1 MDDPLIGY
9 LQNYHPVPE
18 DHRRLILDAFEQKIF
33 YEGDY
38 LFRSGGICR
47 HRFFI
52 CDGVLR
58 IMAGNDKGVEVT
70 HYFLKTLQFCTILQ
84 SFNHG
89 TIAHE
94 SIQAACD
101 SVIRVIGKDSL
112 FVLYQKVPWLQPV
125 IDDITQQALLD
136 KINLRNRFLGMD
148 STERY
153 RIFLAQQP
161 EIARRVSLA
170 DIASYLDITP
180 QSLSRIRRNIRY

>member
-1 MDDPLIGY
+1 MEDPLISY
-9 LQNYHPVPE
+9 LQNYHPIPE
-18 DHRRLILDAFEQKIF
+18 DERRLLLDAFEQKTVH
-33 YEGDY
+33 EDEY
-38 LFRSGGICR
+38 LFRSGHVCR
-47 HRFFI
+47 QRFFI

-58 IMAGNDKGVEVT
+58 IMAANEKGIEVT

-84 SFNHG
+84 SFNQG
-89 TIAHE
+89 TVAHE

-101 SVIRVIGKDSL
+101 SIVRVIGKDSL
-112 FVLYQKVPWLQPV
+112 LDLYQKIPWLQPL
-125 IDDITQQALLD
+125 ID

-161 EIARRVSLA
+161 EIASRVSLA

-180 QSLSRIRRNIRY
+180 QSLSRIRRNIRQ

>member
-1 MDDPLIGY
+1 MDDPLISY
-9 LQNYHPVPE
+9 LQNYHPISE
-18 DHRRLILDAFEQKIF
+18 AHRRLLLDAFEEKTF
-33 YEGDY
+33 HEGDY
-38 LFRSGGICR
+38 LFRSGNVCR

-58 IMAGNDKGVEVT
+58 IMATGDNGVEVT

-101 SVIRVIGKDSL
+101 TRVRVIGKDSL
-112 FVLYQKVPWLQPV
+112 LALYQKIPWLEPI
-125 IDDITQQALLD
+125 IDSITQQALLD
-136 KINLRNRFLGMD
+136 KVNLRNRFLGID
-148 STERY
+148 STQRY
-153 RIFLAQQP
+153 RLFLELQPDIAQH
-161 EIARRVSLA
+161 VSLA

-180 QSLSRIRRNIRY
+180 QSLSRIRRNIR

>member
-1 MDDPLIGY
+1 MEDPLISY
-9 LQNYHPVPE
+9 LRNYHPISE
-18 DHRRLILDAFEQKIF
+18 DDRLLILDAFGQKTF
-33 YEGDY
+33 HEGDY
-38 LFRSGGICR
+38 LFQSGSVCR

-89 TIAHE
+89 TVAHE

-101 SVIRVIGKDSL
+101 TIVRVIGKDSL
-112 FVLYQKVPWLQPV
+112 FTLYQKLPWLQPL
-125 IDDITQQALLD
+125 IDNITQQALLD

-153 RIFLAQQP
+153 RIFLEQQP

-180 QSLSRIRRNIRY
+180 QSLSRIRRNIRQ